1 MADNDDIMI
10 VEENGETP
18 NDDVTIVEEISET
31 PNDDIMIVEENGE
44 TPKKKHVTVGF
55 TIENQPAKK

>member
-1 MADNDDIMI
+1 MADNDDIII
-10 VEENGETP
+10 VEENGETS
-18 NDDVTIVEEISET
+18 NDDILIVEEIRET

-55 TIENQPAKK
+55 AIENQPAKE